1 MSRKFI
7 FILFLFQILS
17 MKSHAQTL
25 HFMVFGDTEDSR
37 IGIPTA
43 ISCGYLKG
51 LSEDIARN
59 AELKENYQQF
69 LGKSF
74 TKAQMQNTI
83 NNLTISSKD
92 VVFLYIISHGWNNMQ
107 NEFPMIVFGPKTMTI
122 DESSINLSEIHQKL
136 EAKKPRLLIV
146 FGEACN
152 RERETRAKTNK
163 STANHPPRVDVNP
176 EQFRNL
182 FRRSTKS
189 VILCSSKRGQVST
202 SDMDGGGWFTQS
214 FRDSFEE
221 MTSVKYQ
228 GEANWDA
235 LLTNTKKATER
246 LAYESGSDD
255 PQSPFYEI
263 KDVKVFATDVPNQST
278 LAQNPNKKPTPS
290 TNAPKTETKPLLTK
304 TEEPAK
310 TESNTEICKYNKIAY
325 QVNREKVQYLER
337 YWQGL
342 EEISNDE
349 AAERFTEFYSKDTKG
364 FYENLTQRLG
374 LGNLQTEDAWLRKK
388 GKEVIEMLDEAN
400 EYVETSG
407 FKMKLISKLPLAIEP
422 MKEITQHLDDIR
434 RRCSE

>member
-1 MSRKFI
+1 MTKKI
-7 FILFLFQILS
+7 ILFLLLFQCVEI
-17 MKSHAQTL
+17 KVYTQTL
-25 HFMVFGDTEDSR
+25 HFIVFGDTEDTR

-51 LSEDIARN
+51 FSEDIARH
-59 AELKENYQQF
+59 AELKENYIQF

-74 TKAQMQNTI
+74 TKVQMQNTLSS
-83 NNLTISSKD
+83 LTVSSKD
-92 VVFLYIISHGWNNMQ
+92 VVFMYIISHGWNNMQ
-107 NEFPMIVFGPKTMTI
+107 NEFPMIVFGPKTMSV
-122 DESSINLSEIHQKL
+122 DDASINLSEIHQKL

-146 FGEACN
+146 VGEACN

-189 VILCSSKRGQVST
+189 IILCSSKRGQVST

-228 GEANWDA
+228 GEANWET
-235 LLTNTKKATER
+235 LLGNTKKATEK
-246 LAYESGSDD
+246 LAYDSGSDD

-263 KDVKVFATDVPNQST
+263 KDVKVIATDAPSQNS
-278 LAQNPNKKPTPS
+278 LAQNSNKKPTS
-290 TNAPKTETKPLLTK
+290 TVPKIDNKPLLTK
-304 TEEPAK
+304 IEESTK

-349 AAERFTEFYSKDTKG
+349 AAERFTDFYSKDTRD
-364 FYENLTQRLG
+364 YYANLTQRLG
-374 LGNLQTEDAWLRKK
+374 LANIQVEDAWFRKK
-388 GKEVIEMLDEAN
+388 GKEVIEILDEAN
-400 EYVETSG
+400 QYVETSG

-422 MKEITQHLDDIR
+422 MKEITRYLDDIR